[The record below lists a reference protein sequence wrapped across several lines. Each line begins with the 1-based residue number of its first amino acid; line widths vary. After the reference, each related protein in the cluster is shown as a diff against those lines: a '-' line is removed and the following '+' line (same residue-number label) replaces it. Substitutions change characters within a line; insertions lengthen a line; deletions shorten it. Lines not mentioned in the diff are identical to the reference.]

1 MTAAGVGDLAPL
13 PRPVFLLGVTQRTG
27 THLLEG
33 LLELHPECC
42 VVGPRPVAEYW
53 SFEDFLLEHA
63 ELLERYVQETRKRWV
78 WPWGSD
84 HTIDDVLLAGLG
96 TGLFNA
102 FASLGKPPTGSVGLL
117 RTPNVSN
124 LALVPKLFPDAQVIV
139 VVRDPLDVAASG
151 QRSFGPAFRSNWT
164 DAETWVFRWQAGV
177 RQLFAG
183 YEELGGRRLH
193 SVRFEDLVADRSK
206 VVRMLLRFLDLD
218 ADDYDFERAASLPVR
233 GSSEARESSEN
244 VDWEPVAATDSFD
257 PVGRSDVLP
266 AAQRRRLSALVET
279 EMKVLGY
286 DPDVDLGTKDRLVA
300 AASKRGL
307 RIEQW
312 LLDRTRPVARSMRR
326 KA

>member
-1 MTAAGVGDLAPL
+1 MTAAGVGDFTAL

-33 LLELHPECC
+33 LLEIHPECC

-63 ELLERYVQETRKRWV
+63 DLLERYVQETRRHWV

-84 HTIDDVLLAGLG
+84 HTVDDVLLAGLG
-96 TGLFNA
+96 TGLLNA
-102 FASLGKPPTGSVGLL
+102 FASLGKTPTGSIGLL

-124 LALVPKLFPDAQVIV
+124 LTLVPKLFPDAQVIV

-151 QRSFGPAFRSNWT
+151 QRSFGPAFRSNWN
-164 DAETWVFRWQAGV
+164 DAETWIYRWQAGV
-177 RQLFAG
+177 QALFAA

-193 SVRFEDLVADRSK
+193 SVRFEDLVEDRDR
-206 VVRMLLRFLDLD
+206 VVRMLLRFLDLE
-218 ADDYDFERAASLPVR
+218 AGDYDFERAASLPVR
-233 GSSEARESSEN
+233 GSSEVRASSES
-244 VDWEPVAATDSFD
+244 VDWEPVAASEGFD

-266 AAQRRRLSALVET
+266 AAQRRRLSALVEN

-286 DPDVDLGTKDRLVA
+286 GGDVELGAEDRLRA
-300 AASKRGL
+300 AVSRTGL
-307 RIEQW
+307 RAEQW
-312 LLDRTRPVARSMRR
+312 ILDRARRLRR
-326 KA
+326 RGR